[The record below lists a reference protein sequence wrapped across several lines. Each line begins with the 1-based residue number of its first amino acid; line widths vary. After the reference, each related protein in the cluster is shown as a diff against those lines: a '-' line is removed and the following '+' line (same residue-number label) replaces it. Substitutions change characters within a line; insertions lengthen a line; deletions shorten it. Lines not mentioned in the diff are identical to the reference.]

1 MFAADGAHSSSKS
14 NLISILEKVNNN
26 RNNRR
31 VAGPNKDQVKV
42 VIVDG
47 MAKVHSFD
55 KPEWI
60 RNCAQLADHFSNFV
74 MLRYTGSNEVG
85 LIFDRYDLLTRL

>member
-1 MFAADGAHSSSKS
+1 M
-14 NLISILEKVNNN
+14 SILEKVNNN

-47 MAKVHSFD
+47 MAKFHSFD

-74 MLRYTGSNEVG
+74 MQRYTGSNEVG
-85 LIFDRYDLLTRL
+85 LTLTDMIYSQGYREHSKLVGRLVG

>member
-1 MFAADGAHSSSKS
+1 M
-14 NLISILEKVNNN
+14 SILEKVNNN

-31 VAGPNKDQVKV
+31 VAGPNKHQVKV

-74 MLRYTGSNEVG
+74 MQRYTGSNEVG